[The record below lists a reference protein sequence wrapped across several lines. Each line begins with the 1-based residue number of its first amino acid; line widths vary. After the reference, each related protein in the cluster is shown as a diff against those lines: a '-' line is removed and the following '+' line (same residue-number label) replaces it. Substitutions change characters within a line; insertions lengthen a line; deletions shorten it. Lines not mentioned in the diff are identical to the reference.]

1 MAGSN
6 PEKVCNMA
14 GGILGARLAI
24 RGGVRVIRIL
34 FLVLMV
40 TLIGKFAYDVF
51 VV

>member
-1 MAGSN
+1 
-6 PEKVCNMA
+6 MA